1 MPNVHTT
8 YFVLCLRMPTAKS
21 ISTRLIKFWTTL
33 FFKSQNFFSGSHLF
47 KSTLHQLLYYN
58 LFYYSSLSSTLLF
71 LYSKM
76 NNSCSSD
83 CYVHFIHI
91 ACTNIIQNI
100 ESWVNTASLK
110 GRVTVAIAKC
120 GEPLGMIH
128 EWWASCKAI
137 LNHWL
142 AKVTYRVI

>member
-1 MPNVHTT
+1 MCILHILYRIWGCPQLRASAPGSSNFGLHYSSKVNFLFQVVTFLKARYISFSITT
-8 YFVLCLRMPTAKS
+8 
-21 ISTRLIKFWTTL
+21 
-33 FFKSQNFFSGSHLF
+33 
-47 KSTLHQLLYYN
+47 

-100 ESWVNTASLK
+100 ESWVNSASLK
-110 GRVTVAIAKC
+110 ERVTVAIAKC

-142 AKVTYRVI
+142 AKVTYRAI